1 MKKAL
6 AVGVLLVMC
15 SAANAQSVSVNV
27 NERALISLRKM
38 CSAVLVQLHP
48 VDMMFVKDFTLDEIF
63 NTRTGAVVGLQV
75 ISINPREPSNVHAC
89 HYDFADVSQSGVPN
103 VDRMLVDMVP
113 VTIQVNAQKAIG
125 ENPVNVQQ

>member
-6 AVGVLLVMC
+6 AVGVMLVMC

-38 CSAVLVQLHP
+38 CSAVLTQLHP
-48 VDMMFVKDFTLDEIF
+48 TDMMFVQDFKLDEVF
-63 NTRTGAVVGLQV
+63 NKRTGLVVALEV
-75 ISINPREPSNVHAC
+75 ISINPREPSNTHSC
-89 HYDFADVSQSGVPN
+89 HYDFAELSESGIPN

-125 ENPVNVQQ
+125 EKPVNVQQ